1 MSATSATNIMS
12 ALEVKDFQLT
22 SPPCVEEK
30 QPFGLYTLSIHVQEV
45 YGPNDASY
53 RSSRI
58 QFISKTNREK
68 LWNVNIKIDLE

>member
-45 YGPNDASY
+45 YGPNDAS
-53 RSSRI
+53 
-58 QFISKTNREK
+58 
-68 LWNVNIKIDLE
+68 